1 MQTDLNYEM
10 TEKGIALSEWEFV
23 VLCNVCSIRS
33 LICFEKKE
41 GLPGE
46 EEIVQTVMGL
56 VQRGVVINQ
65 DDSFRLGTDAAPIFK
80 GIQNRKFTMM
90 IRSEENEAPDSCFYF
105 GEGDYYILAQPGA
118 REGEYVILKQLP
130 KNMLGTYLEQSGFI
144 PRASVP
150 EDIVE
155 IMKSLGNG
163 ENAGDGLSITSPDQV
178 KNERFMAEFYS
189 GSLDERVT
197 SLYVLRDK
205 GSELLVE
212 FSDSVQY
219 ADYYRESDLLER
231 ILALTGRL

>member
-1 MQTDLNYEM
+1 MQNELNYEI
-10 TEKGIALSEWEFV
+10 TEKGIGLSEWEFV
-23 VLCNVCSIRS
+23 VLCNVCSVHN
-33 LICFEKKE
+33 LICFERKE
-41 GLPGE
+41 TALGE

-56 VQRGVVINQ
+56 VKRGVVINQ

-105 GEGDYYILAQPGA
+105 GEGDNYILAQPGA
-118 REGEYVILKQLP
+118 REGEYVVLKQLP

-150 EDIVE
+150 EDIVD
-155 IMKSLGNG
+155 IMKSLEG
-163 ENAGDGLSITSPDQV
+163 EKGVGEELSITAPDQV

-189 GSLDERVT
+189 GSQDERVT

-219 ADYYRESDLLER
+219 ADL
-231 ILALTGRL
+231 